1 MTESLIAALT
11 KRRSRPHRTEPAP
24 PPIRV
29 LIVDDHPAVR
39 AGLAAV
45 ILAEADLRVAG
56 EADTGEQAIAL
67 YREQQPDVVLMDL
80 RMPGIGGVEAIRRI
94 TAEFSEARLVALTTY
109 QGDADV
115 RRALDAGARGYLLKH
130 MLMTEVI
137 TTIRVVHRGEW
148 VIPPAI
154 AANLAQHPEREGLT
168 PRELE
173 VLGFLAQGMSNKEIA
188 VKIGRTGETV
198 KIHLKSVFGK
208 LKVTTRTEAV
218 RVALGRGLVH
228 LD

>member
-1 MTESLIAALT
+1 VSQDQD
-11 KRRSRPHRTEPAP
+11 RTSTAVR
-24 PPIRV
+24 I

-45 ILAEADLRVAG
+45 ILAEGDLTVVA
-56 EADTGEQAIAL
+56 QAENGDQAVAR
-67 YREQQPDVVLMDL
+67 YREHRPDVVLMDL
-80 RMPGIGGVEAIRRI
+80 RMPVVGGVEAIQRI
-94 TAEFSEARLVALTTY
+94 TDAFPDARVLALTTY

-137 TTIRVVHRGEW
+137 AAIRAVHSGEW
-148 VIPPAI
+148 VIPPAV
-154 AANLAQHPEREGLT
+154 AASLAQHRERTGLT

-173 VLGFLAQGMSNKEIA
+173 VLELVAKGLSNKEMA
-188 VKIGRTGETV
+188 LAIGRTEETV
-198 KIHLKSVFGK
+198 KIHLKSIYAK
-208 LKVTTRTEAV
+208 LKVGHRTEAV
-218 RVALGRGLVH
+218 RVALSRGLVH

>member
-1 MTESLIAALT
+1 VPVQQHSSNGGT
-11 KRRSRPHRTEPAP
+11 
-24 PPIRV
+24 PIRV
-29 LIVDDHPAVR
+29 LIADDHPAVR

-45 ILAEADLRVAG
+45 ILAEADLRVA
-56 EADTGEQAIAL
+56 AQAENGDQAVAL
-67 YREQQPDVVLMDL
+67 YREHRPEVVLMDL
-80 RMPGIGGVEAIRRI
+80 RMPVLGGVDATERI
-94 TAEFSEARLVALTTY
+94 AAEFPDARVLALTTY

-137 TTIRVVHRGEW
+137 AAIRAVCRGEF
-148 VIPPAI
+148 VIPPAV
-154 AANLAQHPEREGLT
+154 AAGLARHNDRDRLT

-173 VLGFLAQGMSNKEIA
+173 VLELMAQGLSNKEIA
-188 VKIGRTGETV
+188 VRIGRTDETV
-198 KIHLKSVFGK
+198 KIHLKSVFAK

-218 RVALGRGLVH
+218 RVALARGLVH